1 MNGPVE
7 GVAVVNEYGEY
18 FYDAFIENIDKYQ
31 FNKILDVG
39 NITVY
44 FCVCTKFLRNS
55 TKNAQFTLREPPI
68 FRHRRVETSK
78 YLTRKN

>member
-7 GVAVVNEYGEY
+7 GIAEMNEHGEY

-39 NITVY
+39 SINV
-44 FCVCTKFLRNS
+44 RS
-55 TKNAQFTLREPPI
+55 T
-68 FRHRRVETSK
+68 
-78 YLTRKN
+78 